1 MRVKSIFMA
10 IAIIII
16 SFSSSFSQ
24 EPGKYGFVEIG
35 RTKVSLTIADVNDP
49 QNKVFDDK
57 TIQFLQFNADVS
69 ASLSKTPAELSEDD
83 ITNIAE
89 ALSKVKTTCTK
100 VGVKKIFTFLSSSYS
115 EIEKGKRQQYLSE
128 LKIESGFEA
137 LYYNTKKEA
146 LAVAGTALV
155 SYADQGLAV
164 LIGSSTTRGG
174 LLIPDG
180 KGGYFIET
188 LVVMEG
194 ITKLKD
200 EMIDANPLDEETY
213 LIGRHVNI
221 INSFEKIVTTNP
233 NFKTRKVLVLC
244 GDSPSVLAKIL
255 GKTEITLT
263 DLSTLRKRIKNP
275 EFQTTLT
282 TNAIDAKTL
291 LVSLHFIE
299 SIMEEFPLSKT
310 VIDPNERTFALGAGL
325 DLLQAGRM

>member
-1 MRVKSIFMA
+1 MRIKSIFMA

-16 SFSSSFSQ
+16 SFSSLFSQ

-35 RTKVSLTIADVNDP
+35 RTKVSLTIADVKDP

-57 TIQFLQFNADVS
+57 TVQFFQFNADVS
-69 ASLSKTPAELSEDD
+69 ASLSKTPAELTEDD

-89 ALSKVKTTCTK
+89 ALSNVKGTCAKT
-100 VGVKKIFTFLSSSYS
+100 GVKKIFTFLSSSYAD
-115 EIEKGKRQQYLSE
+115 IEKGKRQQYLSDI
-128 LKIESGFEA
+128 KIESGFDA

-146 LAVAGTALV
+146 LAVAGTALI
-155 SYADQGLAV
+155 SYADQGLAI

-200 EMIDANPLDEETY
+200 EMIDANPLDDETY
-213 LIGRHVNI
+213 LTGRHVSI
-221 INSFEKIVTTNP
+221 INNFEKIVTTNP

-244 GDSPSVLAKIL
+244 GDAPSILAKVL
-255 GKTEITLT
+255 GKTEITLS
-263 DLSTLRKRIKNP
+263 DLNSLRKRIKNP
-275 EFQTTLT
+275 EFQATLT
-282 TNAIDAKTL
+282 ANAIDAKTL
-291 LVSLHFIE
+291 LVSIHFIE
-299 SIMEEFPLSKT
+299 AIMEEFPLSKT
-310 VIDPNERTFALGAGL
+310 IIDPNERSFAFGAGL
-325 DLLQAGRM
+325 DLLASGGL